1 MFFIV
6 YDVWWVNWILW
17 SCLIDE
23 QERCYGC
30 AKFFLSNVHF
40 IKSMQHRPEASQWQG
55 QRWELHQTSEFTEP
69 KGITK
74 HTRIYA
80 GFLSCIWKSGICSWL
95 KRNPPSFGY
104 WKKKTWAMSDFTFSS
119 LTVKIWNESFLCLS
133 CSFSILYHSEFLLL
147 FRVLVVCLF
156 CFLFFSFKTKS
167 HFVAQAGPNC
177 LVIFWAVNKSYQKYA

>member
-17 SCLIDE
+17 SCLINE
-23 QERCYGC
+23 HERCYGC

-55 QRWELHQTSEFTEP
+55 QSWELHQTSEFTEP

-74 HTRIYA
+74 QTWIYA

-104 WKKKTWAMSDFTFSS
+104 WKKKNMSNVRLHFFISDSEN
-119 LTVKIWNESFLCLS
+119 LEQ
-133 CSFSILYHSEFLLL
+133 EFLVSLL
-147 FRVLVVCLF
+147 LVLHSL
-156 CFLFFSFKTKS
+156 SFWVS
-167 HFVAQAGPNC
+167 A
-177 LVIFWAVNKSYQKYA
+177 VI